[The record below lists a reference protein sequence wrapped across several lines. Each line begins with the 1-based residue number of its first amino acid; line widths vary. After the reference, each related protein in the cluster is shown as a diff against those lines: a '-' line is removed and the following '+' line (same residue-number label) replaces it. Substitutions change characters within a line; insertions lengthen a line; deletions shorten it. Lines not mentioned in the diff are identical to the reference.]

1 MWIRSTSKYSF
12 ARFQKKEKKFPTQ
25 RKMYKNN
32 KRIAKLYPSLQFRPA
47 VKAACRD
54 LESNHGTDTFT
65 RTFIPIY
72 LKSHET
78 IPRGRDIECIASMGT
93 SIEDMLARSNQQDLV
108 DLRETSLLRRVLCS
122 NLLAGKLPTLS
133 LSLSALSLLF
143 LFYSFVEPLDHCSFL
158 CESSVKATFAQ
169 KLWRLIS
176 LQAAA
181 CR

>member
-1 MWIRSTSKYSF
+1 
-12 ARFQKKEKKFPTQ
+12 
-25 RKMYKNN
+25 MYKNN

-133 LSLSALSLLF
+133 LSLFLLF
-143 LFYSFVEPLDHCSFL
+143 HSSFFSIL
-158 CESSVKATFAQ
+158 SSNHWTTVRFSARAVLKQRLHRSCDGLLACKQLRAGNEAQ
-169 KLWRLIS
+169 SRV
-176 LQAAA
+176 
-181 CR
+181 